1 MPNWITNRITI
12 NTDGDDSMIE
22 KILSQV
28 KSEQSEFD
36 FNKIVPMPEE
46 LRNTTAPT
54 NILSDEEY
62 AKTPS
67 RGITQAMSDEL
78 KQKFGFDNWYDW
90 AYQHWG
96 TKWNADEVII
106 NDNQIEFNTAWNC
119 SEPIFIKLSEMFP
132 NVNFEVEFSDEDF
145 GYNVGKM
152 KLFEGIIVD
161 SFYPKGGSEEAYELA
176 LDIQGDNDYYT
187 WDIFFEV
194 NEDEKEL
201 NSFIKTMI
209 GIAYKKEKV
218 IDKDLPLIVL
228 NEFLSLALEK
238 EDYEFASEVRDAIK
252 SKEIVVG
259 NPN

>member
-1 MPNWITNRITI
+1 MPNWITNIITI

-22 KILSQV
+22 NILSQV

-36 FNKIVPMPEE
+36 FNKIVLQPNE
-46 LRNTTAPT
+46 LEGTLAPT

-78 KQKFGFDNWYDW
+78 KEKFGFDNWYDW
-90 AYQHWG
+90 RYQHWG

-106 NDNQIEFNTAWNC
+106 NDNEITFNTAWNTP
-119 SEPIFIKLSEMFP
+119 EPIFIKLSEMFP
-132 NVNFEVEFSDEDF
+132 NVTFEVSFADEDF
-145 GYNVGKM
+145 GYNVGKL

-161 SFYPKGGSEEAYELA
+161 SYYPKGGSEEAYELA
-176 LDIQGDNDYYT
+176 LEIQGDNDYYT

-194 NEDEKEL
+194 NEEEEL

-209 GIAYKKEKV
+209 GIVYKQEKV
-218 IDKDLPLIVL
+218 IDKDMPLIVL

-238 EDYEFASEVRDAIK
+238 EDYEFASKVRDAIK

>member
-1 MPNWITNRITI
+1 MPNWITNRLTI

-22 KILSQV
+22 KILSEV
-28 KSEQSEFD
+28 RSEDSIFD

-46 LRNTTAPT
+46 LRNTTAPAR
-54 NILSDEEY
+54 IVSDEEY
-62 AKTPS
+62 AKDS
-67 RGITQAMSDEL
+67 SKGITQAMSDEL
-78 KQKFGFDNWYDW
+78 ISKYGCNNWYDW

-96 TKWNADEVII
+96 TKWNSDEVNIY
-106 NDNQIEFNTAWNC
+106 DNQIEFNTAWNC

-132 NVNFEVEFSDEDF
+132 NVNFEVEFADEDF
-145 GYNVGKM
+145 GYNVGKF

-161 SFYPKGGSEEAYELA
+161 SYYPEGGSEEAYELA
-176 LDIQGDNDYYT
+176 LEIQGDNDYYT
-187 WDIFFEV
+187 WDIFYEV
-194 NEDEKEL
+194 DEEKEL

-218 IDKDLPLIVL
+218 VAEDMPLIVL

-238 EDYEFASEVRDAIK
+238 EDYEFATKVRDVIK

>member
-12 NTDGDDSMIE
+12 NTDGDETIID

-36 FNKIVPMPEE
+36 FNKIALQPDE
-46 LRNTTAPT
+46 LEGTKAPT

-62 AKTPS
+62 AKTPL
-67 RGITQAMSDEL
+67 RGITQTMSDEL
-78 KQKFGFDNWYDW
+78 KEKFGFDNWYDW
-90 AYQHWG
+90 RYQHWG

-106 NDNQIEFNTAWNC
+106 NDNEITFNTAWNTP
-119 SEPIFIKLSEMFP
+119 EPIFIKLSEMFP
-132 NVNFEVEFSDEDF
+132 MVTFEVEFSDEDF
-145 GYNVGKM
+145 GYNVGKF

-176 LDIQGDNDYYT
+176 LEIQGDNDYYT

-194 NEDEKEL
+194 DEDEKEL
-201 NSFIKTMI
+201 SNFHKAMI
-209 GIAYKKEKV
+209 GISYKQEKV
-218 IDKDLPLIVL
+218 IDKDMPLIVL

-238 EDYEFASEVRDAIK
+238 EDYEFASKVRDSIK

>member
-1 MPNWITNRITI
+1 
-12 NTDGDDSMIE
+12 MIE

-62 AKTPS
+62 AKTPL

-145 GYNVGKM
+145 GYNVGKF

-176 LDIQGDNDYYT
+176 LDIQDYT
-187 WDIFFEV
+187 WDTFFDLD
-194 NEDEKEL
+194 EDEKEL
-201 NSFIKTMI
+201 SNFHKTMI
-209 GIAYKKEKV
+209 GISYKKEKV

-228 NEFLSLALEK
+228 NEFLLLALK
-238 EDYEFASEVRDAIK
+238 NEDYEFAIKVRDAIK
-252 SKEIVVG
+252 SKEIIVI
-259 NPN
+259 NPI

>member
-12 NTDGDDSMIE
+12 YTDGDDSIIE

-28 KSEQSEFD
+28 KSEQSDFD
-36 FNKIVPMPEE
+36 FNKIVLQPDE
-46 LRNTTAPT
+46 LEGTKAPT

-62 AKTPS
+62 SITPD
-67 RGITQAMSDEL
+67 RGITQAMSDAL
-78 KQKFGFDNWYDW
+78 KEKFGFDNWYDW
-90 AYQHWG
+90 RYQHWG
-96 TKWNADEVII
+96 TKWNADEVVI
-106 NDNQIEFNTAWNC
+106 NDNEITFNTAWNTP
-119 SEPIFIKLSEMFP
+119 EPIFIKLSEMFP
-132 NVNFEVEFSDEDF
+132 MVTFEVEFSDEDF
-145 GYNVGKM
+145 GYNVGKF

-161 SFYPKGGSEEAYELA
+161 SFYPEGGSEEAYELA

-194 NEDEKEL
+194 DEDEKEL

-209 GIAYKKEKV
+209 GIAYKQEKV

-238 EDYEFASEVRDAIK
+238 EDFEFATEVRDVIK
-252 SKEIVVG
+252 SKEIVVS
-259 NPN
+259 NSN